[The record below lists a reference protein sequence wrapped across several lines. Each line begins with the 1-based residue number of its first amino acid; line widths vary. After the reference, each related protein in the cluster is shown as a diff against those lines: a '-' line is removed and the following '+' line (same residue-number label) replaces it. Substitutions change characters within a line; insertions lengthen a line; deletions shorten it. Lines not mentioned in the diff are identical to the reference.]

1 MRASTSTSR
10 QETASDS
17 SRAGDGRAVAVV
29 ASSAASGTGS
39 SSNSNQ
45 AQSKRA
51 PLPHKFH
58 EIIAQAATGGTAAA
72 AAGLEDQVYS
82 TGVYLAGK
90 TKVSF
95 RHEHVYT

>member
-1 MRASTSTSR
+1 
-10 QETASDS
+10 
-17 SRAGDGRAVAVV
+17 VAVV
-29 ASSAASGTGS
+29 ASSAASATGS
-39 SSNSNQ
+39 NSNNQ

-58 EIIAQAATGGTAAA
+58 EIVAQAATTTTGGTPAAA
-72 AAGLEDQVYS
+72 AELEDQVYS

-95 RHEHVYT
+95 CFRIRQKKKVCFRHEQVYT